1 MGSHLKSHR
10 RQENNSMTVNPN
22 NNNNNEKNKNESN
35 NENNNIINNDN
46 KENKKNEINNESNNE
61 NINNNQTETKNEND
75 NENNEDDDDDDED
88 TKDIKK
94 DDNNEGDTN
103 NNDKNKDNIKDL
115 IKKSLDDEDIR
126 KNIKDACQALLNLE
140 EAKNDKERWVR
151 EYKDFCKDLIF
162 IEKNKI
168 TVRVNQK
175 FAREFRIN
183 FTIFSNIGKEF
194 PTLDSKDDSIEL
206 IETKTCY
213 PHYEGT
219 TGGATHKIFVFK
231 ATKKGKFKIKFSDHT
246 IKVRVTE

>member
-1 MGSHLKSHR
+1 MSSHLKSHR

-75 NENNEDDDDDDED
+75 NENNEDDDDDED

-126 KNIKDACQALLNLE
+126 KNIKDAYQTLLNLQ
-140 EAKNDKERWVR
+140 EAKNDKGRRVR

-206 IETKTCY
+206 IETKTCN

>member
-1 MGSHLKSHR
+1 MGSHLKSHKK
-10 RQENNSMTVNPN
+10 QENNFITVNPN
-22 NNNNNEKNKNESN
+22 NNNNNEQNKNESN

-75 NENNEDDDDDDED
+75 NENNEDDDDDED

-126 KNIKDACQALLNLE
+126 KNIKDAYQTLLNLE
-140 EAKNDKERWVR
+140 EAKNDKGRRVR

-175 FAREFRIN
+175 FAREFIIN
-183 FTIFSNIGKEF
+183 FTIFSNIGKNSQ
-194 PTLDSKDDSIEL
+194 PL
-206 IETKTCY
+206 IPKM
-213 PHYEGT
+213 
-219 TGGATHKIFVFK
+219 IQ
-231 ATKKGKFKIKFSDHT
+231 
-246 IKVRVTE
+246 

>member
-10 RQENNSMTVNPN
+10 RQENNSMTVNSN

-75 NENNEDDDDDDED
+75 NENNEDDDDDED

-94 DDNNEGDTN
+94 DDNYEGDTN

-126 KNIKDACQALLNLE
+126 KNIKDAYQTLLNLE

>member
-10 RQENNSMTVNPN
+10 RQENNSMTVNSN

-35 NENNNIINNDN
+35 NEYNNIINNDN

-75 NENNEDDDDDDED
+75 NENNEDDDDDED

-94 DDNNEGDTN
+94 DDNYEGDTN

-126 KNIKDACQALLNLE
+126 KNIKDAYQTLLNLQ
-140 EAKNDKERWVR
+140 EAKNDKGRRAR

-246 IKVRVTE
+246 IEVRVTE

>member
-1 MGSHLKSHR
+1 MKS
-10 RQENNSMTVNPN
+10 T
-22 NNNNNEKNKNESN
+22 
-35 NENNNIINNDN
+35 
-46 KENKKNEINNESNNE
+46 NNE

-75 NENNEDDDDDDED
+75 NENNEDDDDDDDED

-126 KNIKDACQALLNLE
+126 KNIKDAYQTLLNLE
-140 EAKNDKERWVR
+140 DAKNDKERWVR

-175 FAREFRIN
+175 FAREFIIN

-194 PTLDSKDDSIEL
+194 PTLDSKDDSI
-206 IETKTCY
+206 
-213 PHYEGT
+213 
-219 TGGATHKIFVFK
+219 
-231 ATKKGKFKIKFSDHT
+231 
-246 IKVRVTE
+246 

>member
-1 MGSHLKSHR
+1 MKS
-10 RQENNSMTVNPN
+10 T
-22 NNNNNEKNKNESN
+22 
-35 NENNNIINNDN
+35 
-46 KENKKNEINNESNNE
+46 NNE

-126 KNIKDACQALLNLE
+126 KNIKDAYQTLLNLE
-140 EAKNDKERWVR
+140 EAKNDKGRRVR

-183 FTIFSNIGKEF
+183 FTIFSNIGKNSQ
-194 PTLDSKDDSIEL
+194 PL
-206 IETKTCY
+206 IPKM
-213 PHYEGT
+213 
-219 TGGATHKIFVFK
+219 IQ
-231 ATKKGKFKIKFSDHT
+231 
-246 IKVRVTE
+246 

>member
-1 MGSHLKSHR
+1 MEQKL
-10 RQENNSMTVNPN
+10 
-22 NNNNNEKNKNESN
+22 
-35 NENNNIINNDN
+35 II
-46 KENKKNEINNESNNE
+46 
-61 NINNNQTETKNEND
+61 
-75 NENNEDDDDDDED
+75 
-88 TKDIKK
+88 
-94 DDNNEGDTN
+94 
-103 NNDKNKDNIKDL
+103 
-115 IKKSLDDEDIR
+115 EDIG
-126 KNIKDACQALLNLE
+126 KNIKDAYQTLLNLE
-140 EAKNDKERWVR
+140 EAKNDKGRRVR

-175 FAREFRIN
+175 FAREFIIN

-206 IETKTCY
+206 IETKTCH

>member
-1 MGSHLKSHR
+1 MEQKL
-10 RQENNSMTVNPN
+10 
-22 NNNNNEKNKNESN
+22 
-35 NENNNIINNDN
+35 II
-46 KENKKNEINNESNNE
+46 
-61 NINNNQTETKNEND
+61 
-75 NENNEDDDDDDED
+75 
-88 TKDIKK
+88 
-94 DDNNEGDTN
+94 
-103 NNDKNKDNIKDL
+103 
-115 IKKSLDDEDIR
+115 EDIG

-175 FAREFRIN
+175 FAREFIIN

-206 IETKTCY
+206 IETKTCH
-213 PHYEGT
+213 PHYEDT

>member
-1 MGSHLKSHR
+1 
-10 RQENNSMTVNPN
+10 MTVNPN
-22 NNNNNEKNKNESN
+22 NNNNNEKNKNKSN

-75 NENNEDDDDDDED
+75 NENNEDDDDDED

-126 KNIKDACQALLNLE
+126 KNIKDAYQALLNLE
-140 EAKNDKERWVR
+140 EAKNDKGRRVR

-175 FAREFRIN
+175 FAREFIIN

-194 PTLDSKDDSIEL
+194 PTLDSKDDSLEL

>member
-75 NENNEDDDDDDED
+75 NENNEDDDDDED

-126 KNIKDACQALLNLE
+126 KNIKDAYQTLLNLQ
-140 EAKNDKERWVR
+140 EAKNDKGRRVR

>member
-126 KNIKDACQALLNLE
+126 KNIKDAYQTLLNLE

-175 FAREFRIN
+175 FAREFIIN

-206 IETKTCY
+206 IETKTCH
-213 PHYEGT
+213 PHYEDT
-219 TGGATHKIFVFK
+219 IGGATHKIFVFK